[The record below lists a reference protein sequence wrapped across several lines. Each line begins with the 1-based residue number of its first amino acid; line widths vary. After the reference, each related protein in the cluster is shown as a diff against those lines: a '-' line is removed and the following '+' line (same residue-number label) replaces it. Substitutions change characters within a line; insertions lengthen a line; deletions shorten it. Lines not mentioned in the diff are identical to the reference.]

1 MSSDSASPITVQILD
16 KEYRI
21 ACPAGE
27 EETLRASAAF
37 LNNRIN
43 EVRAS
48 GKAIG
53 PDRVA
58 IMAALNLA
66 HEYLSKQQEQEQYSD
81 HVANKVRSLHER
93 IDSAIRSSQ
102 QLEL

>member
-1 MSSDSASPITVQILD
+1 MSSDNTPVTIQILD

-27 EETLRASAAF
+27 EDALRASATF
-37 LNNRIN
+37 LNSRIK
-43 EVRAS
+43 EVRES

-53 PDRVA
+53 PDRVTV
-58 IMAALNLA
+58 MAALNIA
-66 HEYLSKQQEQEQYSD
+66 HECIEQRNEQEEYSS
-81 HVANKVRSLHER
+81 NITNRVRSLHER

>member
-1 MSSDSASPITVQILD
+1 MSSDSTPVTIQILD

-27 EETLRASAAF
+27 EDALRASATF
-37 LNNRIN
+37 LNSRIK

-53 PDRVA
+53 PDRVTV
-58 IMAALNLA
+58 MAALNIA
-66 HEYLSKQQEQEQYSD
+66 HECIEQRHEQEEYSSTI
-81 HVANKVRSLHER
+81 ANKVRTLHER

>member
-1 MSSDSASPITVQILD
+1 MSSDQTPVTIQILD
-16 KEYRI
+16 KEFRI

-27 EETLRASAAF
+27 EDALRASATF
-37 LNNRIN
+37 LNNRIK

-53 PDRVA
+53 PDRVT

-66 HEYLSKQQEQEQYSD
+66 HECLSQRIEHEEYSN
-81 HVANKVRSLHER
+81 HIQSKVRRLHKR

>member
-1 MSSDSASPITVQILD
+1 MRSDNTPVTIQILD

-21 ACPAGE
+21 ACPEGE
-27 EETLRASAAF
+27 EDALRASATF
-37 LNNRIN
+37 LNSRIK
-43 EVRAS
+43 EVRDS

-53 PDRVA
+53 PDRVTV
-58 IMAALNLA
+58 MAALNIA
-66 HEYLSKQQEQEQYSD
+66 HECLAQRNEQEEYSNTI
-81 HVANKVRSLHER
+81 ANKVRTLHER